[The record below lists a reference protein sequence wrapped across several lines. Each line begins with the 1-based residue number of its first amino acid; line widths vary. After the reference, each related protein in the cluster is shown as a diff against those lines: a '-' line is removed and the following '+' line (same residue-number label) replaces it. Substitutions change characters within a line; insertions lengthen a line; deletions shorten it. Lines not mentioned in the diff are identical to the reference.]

1 MGQSRFPPTGN
12 VIPMSQHWR
21 LVRPGLLAT
30 ILFSMLVAAVTT
42 GQEVPPWTLLAHS
55 LIGTGMVI
63 AGAVAMN
70 QRLEQR
76 SDARMAR
83 TAGRPL
89 PARQLTTR
97 QVTSFAVVCS
107 LAGMVYLVVLA
118 PGPVALMAGFSWVLY
133 VLVYTPL
140 KRVTLLQTPVGAVAG
155 AFPILLG
162 AATAEAIAAP
172 MAWALFGVVFFW
184 QFPHTMSIAW
194 IYRQEYAAGG
204 VQVAT
209 VVDPSGR
216 LAGRL
221 ALVGAACLLPVSLAP
236 WMLSLV
242 GPAFAIAAILSG
254 LAHLAVAA
262 RFAWRPGDATARA
275 LWRVSLVHLPLLLV
289 ALVLDVRW

>member
-12 VIPMSQHWR
+12 VIPMTQHWR

-42 GQEVPPWTLLAHS
+42 GREVPPWTLLAHS
-55 LIGTGMVI
+55 LIGTGLVI

-70 QRLEQR
+70 QRLEKR

-97 QVTSFAVVCS
+97 QVTGFAVVCS

-118 PGPVALMAGFSWVLY
+118 PGMVTLMAGFSWALY

-162 AATAEAIAAP
+162 AATAEAIEAS

-184 QFPHTMSIAW
+184 QFPHTMSVAW
-194 IYRQEYAAGG
+194 IYRREYASGG
-204 VQVAT
+204 VRVAT

-221 ALVGAACLLPVSLAP
+221 ALVGAACLFPVSLVP
-236 WMLSLV
+236 WILCLV
-242 GPAFAIAAILSG
+242 GPAFAIAALLSG
-254 LAHLAVAA
+254 LAHLALAA
-262 RFAWRPGDATARA
+262 RFAWQPNDATARA